1 MLPASIAVAQIA
13 MSRSNNDF
21 RALLLSKSAGS
32 TATAAA
38 TTSTTNTS
46 STTSTSTQSNAE
58 RAQAKEARRQHFAA
72 KHRKQQ
78 QREDDNGNNNN
89 KDVAMATQYRDRAAE
104 RRQGKV
110 IDGVDEAARVD
121 ASKFTEDESKHLGG
135 DVEHTHLVKGL
146 DFTLLARVRA
156 QQQQENVPMVTDDNN
171 NIDNESTTNV
181 PVRRKKKLVAVSD
194 DSVASRTALGKG
206 VLKALFGEPP
216 THNPRMFPGHMYYS
230 FDLAAKMPPLPKA
243 VVRAKADVP
252 ALAYEMSS
260 VEKLV
265 LARVSHAVADSRDPS
280 IRARKAA
287 AVAARVA
294 ADAAAEAAALAAARR
309 AEEEADE
316 DIFADAGTYVAAVV
330 TEEVVSVAQQPIG
343 ATLFEAEL
351 RDAQLA
357 DEQRAADTAALYEEM
372 DDAYPNTDDA
382 YPNTDDAYPNTDD
395 AYPNT
400 DDAYPNTDDAYPNT
414 DDAYPNTDNAYPK
427 DGDDGSLSL
436 DDVDVADDE
445 DADERARKLL
455 VARGLAVAEDEYGM
469 IGMSNSTLPSV
480 FGGDDDED
488 GDGVDLGG
496 KKKREMS
503 SGAKAKQDEKQRESK
518 FDRDLK
524 TVAKMVDKKATDRG
538 AKRLIGEHT
547 GANEKKRNRK

>member
-1 MLPASIAVAQIA
+1 
-13 MSRSNNDF
+13 MSRTNNDF
-21 RALLLSKSAGS
+21 RALLLNPSANT
-32 TATAAA
+32 TATT
-38 TTSTTNTS
+38 TTSQTTTASSS
-46 STTSTSTQSNAE
+46 STSNAE
-58 RAQAKEARRQHFAA
+58 RAQAKEARRQHYAS

-78 QREDDNGNNNN
+78 QQQQQQRGGDNDTEQN
-89 KDVAMATQYRDRAAE
+89 DVAMATQYRDRAAE

-110 IDGVDEAARVD
+110 IDGVDDAARVD

-156 QQQQENVPMVTDDNN
+156 QQQQEHQQVDVPMVTDDG
-171 NIDNESTTNV
+171 DVASV
-181 PVRRKKKLVAVSD
+181 PATSARRKKKLVAVSD
-194 DSVASRTALGKG
+194 DTVASRTALGKS

-216 THNPRMFPGHMYYS
+216 TQNPRMFPGHMYYS
-230 FDLAAKMPPLPKA
+230 FDLAPSVPPLPKS
-243 VVRAKADVP
+243 VVRAMADVP
-252 ALAYEMSS
+252 TLAYEMSS

-265 LARVSHAVADSRDPS
+265 LARVSRTVAESRDPS

-309 AEEEADE
+309 AEQEADE
-316 DIFADAGTYVAAVV
+316 DIFADAGTYVAAIVP
-330 TEEVVSVAQQPIG
+330 EEVSVPQQHEQRPIG
-343 ATLFEAEL
+343 AALFEAEL

-357 DEQRAADTAALYEEM
+357 DEQRAADAAALYEEM
-372 DDAYPNTDDA
+372 EGGDAYPNTDDA

-414 DDAYPNTDNAYPK
+414 DDAYPNK
-427 DGDDGSLSL
+427 EDDSSASS
-436 DDVDVADDE
+436 DDIELDE

-455 VARGLAVAEDEYGM
+455 IARGLAVAEDEYGI
-469 IGMSNSTLPSV
+469 IGMSTSTLPSV
-480 FGGDDDED
+480 FGGDDDDD
-488 GDGVDLGG
+488 GDNPDVGG

-503 SGAKAKQDEKQRESK
+503 GDAKAKQDERQRASK